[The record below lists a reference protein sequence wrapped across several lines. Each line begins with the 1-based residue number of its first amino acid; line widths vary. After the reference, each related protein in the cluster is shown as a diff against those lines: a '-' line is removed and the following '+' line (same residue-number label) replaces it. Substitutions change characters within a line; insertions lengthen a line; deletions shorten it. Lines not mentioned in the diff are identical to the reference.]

1 MKNIMRNQTTKD
13 LRIQRNAVNAFQK
26 TIEEFLVKNFWKLIH
41 CIYYL
46 IYSLM
51 SLFNDEF
58 INDSRQKNHDSDKKH
73 AIVKQFT
80 S

>member
-1 MKNIMRNQTTKD
+1 
-13 LRIQRNAVNAFQK
+13 
-26 TIEEFLVKNFWKLIH
+26 
-41 CIYYL
+41 
-46 IYSLM
+46 M

-58 INDSRQKNHDSDKKH
+58 IDDSRQKNHDSDERY